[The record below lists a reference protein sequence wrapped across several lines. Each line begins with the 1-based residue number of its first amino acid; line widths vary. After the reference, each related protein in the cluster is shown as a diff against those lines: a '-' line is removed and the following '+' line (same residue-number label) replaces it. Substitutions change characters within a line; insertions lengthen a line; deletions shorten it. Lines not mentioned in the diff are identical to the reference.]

1 MENENHLVNS
11 PFSILNYCKQK
22 ENRFRG
28 SLCSFRVKPLTDNL
42 KQLIDTLIAS
52 LEVQP
57 AEQRLECSRVA
68 YSATEA
74 DFGTDFGFALRP

>member
-52 LEVQP
+52 LEV
-57 AEQRLECSRVA
+57 
-68 YSATEA
+68 
-74 DFGTDFGFALRP
+74 